1 MTPDFADFGL
11 CDLHQDRFVRSY
23 FHTERDDLRAVLYT
37 TVRAGHIIASKNHR
51 ISRETLAGH
60 ELVYCLR
67 GAGTVKVAG
76 RLHRVKSRSLY
87 WLSCWHPHE
96 YQADPVHPWE
106 LYWVRI
112 EGPGLDALAKLL
124 RIRDTPVFPALDDEA
139 MQKCFLEAFGVL
151 EAPSPSAPAL
161 MHATIARLL
170 ALLYEN
176 RFKDGALDADPVP
189 GALER
194 PLVRMRQHYADS
206 LRLSDLAPLAGMS
219 VSHFIRT
226 FKHSMGTSPIDWLRR
241 ERINQAKRRLVDSD
255 EPIKE
260 IARQC
265 GYRDPYFF
273 SKDFK
278 KLTGMPPTTYR
289 EQERGKLHAGA

>member
-1 MTPDFADFGL
+1 MNPDFADFGL
-11 CDLHQDRFVRSY
+11 CDLHHDRFVRNY
-23 FHTERDDLRAVLYT
+23 FHTERDELRAALYT
-37 TVRAGHIIASKNHR
+37 TVRAGHIIASKKHR
-51 ISRETLAGH
+51 IARETLAGH
-60 ELVYCLR
+60 EMVYCLR
-67 GAGTVKVAG
+67 GEGTVKVAG
-76 RLHRVKSRSLY
+76 RVHRVKAHSLY

-96 YQADPVHPWE
+96 YQADPANPWE
-106 LYWVRI
+106 LYWVRV
-112 EGPGLDALAKLL
+112 EGPGLDTLANLL
-124 RIRDTPVFPALDDEA
+124 RIRDNPIFPTLDDEV
-139 MQKCFLEAFGVL
+139 MQKCFLEAFDIL
-151 EAPSPSAPAL
+151 EAPSPSAPSQ

-170 ALLYEN
+170 AVLYEN
-176 RFKDGALDADPVP
+176 RFKDGAQSTDPVP
-189 GALER
+189 SALER
-194 PLVRMRQHYADS
+194 PLVRMRQHYADA

-241 ERINQAKRRLVDSD
+241 ERINQAKRRLLDSE

-289 EQERGKLHAGA
+289 EQERGKVHA